1 MNPSRSRRFV
11 FFLALL
17 IAPLIILGVMSF
29 NSIRESSIVIEKQ
42 YYDQLNQVSEG
53 LVEQN
58 QKIEEEL
65 RSQVSL
71 LALNKL
77 QLGNSLNRLQR
88 TSLSSPIPG
97 LEGMMIWA
105 DSSII
110 YPSISWRPSQPEPS
124 LSIAFEDSLAKFQ
137 HRTDLRKAHLQL
149 RKNRAK
155 NTQLSPI
162 EHRENDRKIIYLY
175 YQLKQYAQVIKY
187 ALQYERNY
195 INTPLDIWLVKLK
208 SYVKS
213 SKYPQA
219 YQIAFRLFNEIF
231 EKKRDLGLY
240 HSHYILNEMYN
251 ELLSD
256 QNLKEEER
264 KNLYTIN
271 ENITMLFEDAMV
283 AAESADL
290 FNALLETLRSSNNN
304 AIAWK
309 DSTHYYLMQ
318 KISLENEIFYSGTRW
333 DIKTI
338 NEWLLE
344 NMNLN
349 RPAWK
354 KESFVIQQNKNQLY
368 TQNIKSELN
377 LYKEI
382 ALKKSSLFDSFQ
394 IYQPREDELAK
405 MIKNRSWFLYGILV
419 VSFLLIIVGTF
430 FVFRS
435 FQKEQKLLFMKSNF
449 LSSITHELKTPLTS
463 IKMFS
468 EMMYHGRIKSP
479 EKTQEYGSL
488 IHKETHRLQLMVDD
502 ILNYSKME
510 QGKEQVNFGAID
522 LNQLLGDI
530 QSRIQPLLDNKS
542 IQLSIDLQTP
552 INEESPMVQGDFTKL
567 ESLFQNLLD
576 NAIKYSPENSN
587 ILIVIVSENLN
598 YLIQVID
605 QGIGMD
611 KSELKS
617 IFDLFYRVG
626 DEMTRKTK
634 GSGLGLAIAQRIA
647 TLHSTK
653 IMVQSEPGVGSTF
666 SIKLKKAQ
674 NA

>member
-58 QKIEEEL
+58 QKIEDEL
-65 RSQVSL
+65 IAQVSL

-77 QLGNSLNRLQR
+77 QLGNSLNRLKR

-97 LEGMMIWA
+97 LEGMIIWT

-110 YPSISWRPSQPEPS
+110 YPNISMQTDQSPTTP
-124 LSIAFEDSLAKFQ
+124 SIAFEDSLTKFQ
-137 HRTDLRKAHLQL
+137 HRTDLRKAHLEL

-155 NTQLSPI
+155 NTKLSPT
-162 EHRENDRKIIYLY
+162 EHRENDRKIIYLL
-175 YQLKQYAQVIKY
+175 YQQKQYNQVIKY

-195 INTPLDIWLVKLK
+195 LNTPLDIWLVKLK

-213 SKYPQA
+213 NKYPQA
-219 YQIAFRLFNEIF
+219 YQIAFRLFHEIF
-231 EKKRDLGLY
+231 EKKRSLGLY
-240 HSHYILNEMYN
+240 RSHYILNEMYN

-283 AAESADL
+283 AAESSEF
-290 FNALLETLRSSNNN
+290 FNSLLETLKSSNDQ

-333 DIKTI
+333 DINKI
-338 NEWLLE
+338 NQWLLD

-354 KESFVIQQNKNQLY
+354 KESFVIQQNKSQLY

-382 ALKKSSLFDSFQ
+382 ALQNSSLFDSFQ

-510 QGKEQVNFGAID
+510 QGKEQVNFGAVD
-522 LNQLLGDI
+522 LNQLLKEI
-530 QSRIQPLLDNKS
+530 QNRIQPLLDNKS
-542 IQLSIDLQTP
+542 ISMDIDLQQTLT
-552 INEESPMVQGDFTKL
+552 EGSPWVLGDFTKL
-567 ESLFQNLLD
+567 ESLFQNLID
-576 NAIKYSPENSN
+576 NAIKYSPEKSK
-587 ILIVIVSENLN
+587 ISISVIPDNQQ
-598 YLIQVID
+598 YLIQIID
-605 QGIGMD
+605 QGIGMN

-653 IMVQSEPGVGSTF
+653 ILVQSELGVGSTF

>member
-58 QKIEEEL
+58 QKIEDEL
-65 RSQVSL
+65 IAQVSL

-77 QLGNSLNRLQR
+77 QLGNSLNRLKR

-97 LEGMMIWA
+97 LEGMIIWT

-110 YPSISWRPSQPEPS
+110 YPNISMQADQSPTTP
-124 LSIAFEDSLAKFQ
+124 SIAFEDSLTKLQ
-137 HRTDLRKAHLQL
+137 HRTDLRKAHLEL

-155 NTQLSPI
+155 NTKLSPT
-162 EHRENDRKIIYLY
+162 EHRENDRKIIYLL
-175 YQLKQYAQVIKY
+175 YQQKQYNQVIKY

-195 INTPLDIWLVKLK
+195 LNTPLDIWLVKLK

-213 SKYPQA
+213 NKYPQA
-219 YQIAFRLFNEIF
+219 YQIAFRLFHEIF
-231 EKKRDLGLY
+231 EKKRSLGLY
-240 HSHYILNEMYN
+240 RSHYILNEMYN

-283 AAESADL
+283 AAESSEF
-290 FNALLETLRSSNNN
+290 FNSLLETLKSSNDQ

-333 DIKTI
+333 EI
-338 NEWLLE
+338 NKINQWLLD

-354 KESFVIQQNKNQLY
+354 KESFVIQQNKSQLY

-382 ALKKSSLFDSFQ
+382 ALQNSSLFDSFQ

-510 QGKEQVNFGAID
+510 QGKEQVNFGAVD
-522 LNQLLGDI
+522 LNQLLKEI
-530 QSRIQPLLDNKS
+530 QNRIQPLLDNKS
-542 IQLSIDLQTP
+542 ISMNIDLQQTLT
-552 INEESPMVQGDFTKL
+552 EGSPWVLGDFTKL
-567 ESLFQNLLD
+567 ESLFQNLID
-576 NAIKYSPENSN
+576 NAIKYSPEKSK
-587 ILIVIVSENLN
+587 ISISVIPDNQQ
-598 YLIQVID
+598 YLIQIID
-605 QGIGMD
+605 QGIGMN

-653 IMVQSEPGVGSTF
+653 ILVQSELGVGSTF